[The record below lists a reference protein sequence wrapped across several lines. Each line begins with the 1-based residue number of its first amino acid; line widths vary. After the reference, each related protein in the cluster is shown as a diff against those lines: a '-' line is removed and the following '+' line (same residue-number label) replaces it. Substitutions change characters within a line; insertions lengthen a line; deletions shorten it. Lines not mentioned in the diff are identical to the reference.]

1 MTPDL
6 FDLPGTS
13 RHPRAVA
20 ARPAT
25 ALPSGPADSRNTAP
39 HASSSGLWLAL
50 HLPQLPLE
58 THTRAMAQST
68 ASVVSM
74 AEGGQARV
82 LCADAAARQAGVYPG
97 LILSAA
103 HALVPELR
111 VYRRNPDAERAALE
125 HLAALAI
132 TYTSV
137 VSVVP
142 PLTVLLEIEGSLK
155 LFSGAERLLRR
166 LRAQVQRL
174 GYTCALAVGPTALGA
189 ELLARAGRTII
200 ARDLM
205 ALRSALHS
213 LPVSVLTPAAL
224 SAHHCRFSRGG
235 RTMPE
240 GTSSMLHAL
249 RDIGVRS
256 LGDLL
261 RLPRA
266 GLARRFGI
274 GLVDALDR
282 ALGHRPDP
290 RPRYEPPAQFESLLN
305 FPEPVSA
312 AEALLFCARRQLL
325 ELAAFL
331 EARCA
336 GARRVEWWLHHWRA
350 APTVIRIESAQVH
363 RNARRFLELLRERL
377 FRLSLPTAVES
388 IELRAAELEAHEPDS
403 VQLFPGAPRQQA
415 LTRSLLI
422 ERLRARLGNEAVH
435 GFELHAD
442 HRPEHAFRRRSF
454 TRSSSTEGSLSHP
467 PPPQHERMGVRALSR
482 PLWLLHT
489 PAPLALKG
497 TQPQWRGGLTI
508 ESGPERIESGW
519 WDHRPAARDYYV
531 ARAQDGARLWVF
543 RELAYRTPPE
553 QGKPPQDPAPRWF
566 LHGVFS

>member
-13 RHPRAVA
+13 LHPRAVA

-25 ALPSGPADSRNTAP
+25 ALPSRPADSRNTVP

-50 HLPQLPLE
+50 HLPQLSLE

-111 VYRRNPDAERAALE
+111 VYRRNLDAERAALE

-155 LFSGAERLLRR
+155 LFGGAERLLRR
-166 LRAQVQRL
+166 LCGHVQRL

-189 ELLARAGRTII
+189 ELLACAGRTII
-200 ARDLM
+200 VREQAVLRA
-205 ALRSALHS
+205 ALSS
-213 LPVSVLTPAAL
+213 LPVSVLGLSKAAHL
-224 SAHHCRFSRGG
+224 AI
-235 RTMPE
+235 
-240 GTSSMLHAL
+240 

-266 GLARRFGI
+266 GLARRFGTA
-274 GLVDALDR
+274 LVKDLDR

-290 RPRYEPPAQFESLLN
+290 RPRYEPPAQFESLLT
-305 FPEPVSA
+305 FPEPVSD
-312 AEALLFCARRQLL
+312 AEALLFCARRQLR
-325 ELAAFL
+325 ELAAL
-331 EARCA
+331 LGARCA
-336 GARRVEWWLHHWRA
+336 GVRRVEWRLHHWRA
-350 APTVIRIESAQVH
+350 APSVIRIESAQVH
-363 RNARRFLELLRERL
+363 RNARRFLELLCERL
-377 FRLSLPTAVES
+377 HRQPLPAAVES
-388 IELRAAELEAHEPDS
+388 IELRADELEAHEPDS
-403 VQLFPGAPRQQA
+403 AQLFPGAASEQRRA
-415 LTRSLLI
+415 GGMLL

-442 HRPEHAFRRRSF
+442 HRPEHAFRRRSCA
-454 TRSSSTEGSLSHP
+454 RSPSTEGSLSHP

-482 PLWLLHT
+482 PLWLLQT

-566 LHGVFS
+566 LHGLFS